1 MKNMYYV
8 ALATLVAAF
17 SCTKEANTEKEQ
29 APVAEGRVVT
39 LGVTMPGKDT
49 KIDHS
54 LVTNAIHREWS
65 ADDKILVVNRSNT
78 NQKETFVLYEGAGT
92 QSGKFKKDDSTLP
105 LDGAYK
111 IYHTSDATP
120 GWNFNFGTQKGTL
133 AALPEYLVN
142 ENTSITSDIALTSRL
157 TYFHFVFSGTSAT
170 PGEART
176 FENAYLVSQNAEVK
190 LYSSVSGGGG
200 TWNEGV
206 IKVHPDTP
214 FTFAADGTCAI
225 DIYVAARIT
234 GTTKD
239 VADAFELVFMNG
251 DYYPGIES
259 YSYTWTPG
267 ANYEAGQA
275 YATDSSALLT
285 YNNGLVGK
293 ANNTSTWFEGFKDF
307 DIPVGKKMT
316 VTFIN
321 DSSGDNNHNN
331 WNAFLRSG
339 NAWDFLACLRADKA
353 AQIGAWGNWDNSSI
367 YMTKNGN
374 TVFDWSDFIAK
385 MKGSTVIMDID
396 NGTKGYVYFSAT
408 STSSDNTTAYK
419 YTYGQNKPADEVLH
433 VTFPTDLTH
442 YVMKS
447 VVLSA
452 SPDVQSISATATA
465 YYEGNAN
472 KIVLSPSA
480 IKVTKTYADASSE
493 LVESSIENR
502 IASNETVGISG
513 DNTAKVNLWGGN
525 LNCTG
530 VSVTAT
536 KTTTLTTTT
545 IGSTAVGWGQ
555 ESDSFTVAPGTSQT
569 IAMNVA
575 SAGESAWQGPVVML
589 RSATN
594 SYICA
599 CRIDNYILDAVVDTR
614 YSSNWGEIDKASIL
628 NGSKVLITVANDGKG
643 YVCIRYNITDKD
655 SNEYY
660 QYYDYI
666 AVPTET
672 IQFTIKTDKCALTWQ

>member
-1 MKNMYYV
+1 
-8 ALATLVAAF
+8 
-17 SCTKEANTEKEQ
+17 
-29 APVAEGRVVT
+29 
-39 LGVTMPGKDT
+39 
-49 KIDHS
+49 
-54 LVTNAIHREWS
+54 
-65 ADDKILVVNRSNT
+65 
-78 NQKETFVLYEGAGT
+78 
-92 QSGKFKKDDSTLP
+92 
-105 LDGAYK
+105 
-111 IYHTSDATP
+111 
-120 GWNFNFGTQKGTL
+120 
-133 AALPEYLVN
+133 
-142 ENTSITSDIALTSRL
+142 
-157 TYFHFVFSGTSAT
+157 
-170 PGEART
+170 
-176 FENAYLVSQNAEVK
+176 
-190 LYSSVSGGGG
+190 
-200 TWNEGV
+200 
-206 IKVHPDTP
+206 
-214 FTFAADGTCAI
+214 
-225 DIYVAARIT
+225 
-234 GTTKD
+234 
-239 VADAFELVFMNG
+239 
-251 DYYPGIES
+251 
-259 YSYTWTPG
+259 
-267 ANYEAGQA
+267 
-275 YATDSSALLT
+275 
-285 YNNGLVGK
+285 
-293 ANNTSTWFEGFKDF
+293 
-307 DIPVGKKMT
+307 MT
-316 VTFIN
+316 ITFIN
-321 DSSGDNNHNN
+321 DGDGAENFHN

-339 NAWDFLACLRADKA
+339 DTWSFLACLRADKA
-353 AQIGAWGNWDNSSI
+353 AQIGDWGNWDNSSI
-367 YMTKNGN
+367 YMTKNASV
-374 TVFDWSDFIAK
+374 VFDWSDFIAK

-396 NGTKGYVYFSAT
+396 NGPKGYVYFSAT

-589 RSATN
+589 RSATD

-672 IQFTIKTDKCALTWQ
+672 IHFTIKTDKCALTWQ